1 MTAIDGVKRREW
13 SVSKTPIFILLI
25 TASKTPI
32 FILLITASK
41 ERLTATVSNSQT
53 CKLGF
58 IFLATV
64 WFRQRKEEE
73 NNSIILCLIISE
85 VTTNNYKFQTIT
97 ISSFVYLPMIIENMF
112 HSSSCSPT
120 NVKGLHIRWAKIGV
134 SKQFDRKPVL
144 ISFCRMAAKKFA
156 TWVEHNLV

>member
-1 MTAIDGVKRREW
+1 MG
-13 SVSKTPIFILLI
+13 
-25 TASKTPI
+25 
-32 FILLITASK
+32 
-41 ERLTATVSNSQT
+41 
-53 CKLGF
+53 
-58 IFLATV
+58 
-64 WFRQRKEEE
+64 FRQRKEE

-85 VTTNNYKFQTIT
+85 VTTNKYKFQTIT

-120 NVKGLHIRWAKIGV
+120 NIKGLHIRWAKIGV

-156 TWVEHNLV
+156 TWVEHNPV

>member
-1 MTAIDGVKRREW
+1 MSLDL
-13 SVSKTPIFILLI
+13 S
-25 TASKTPI
+25 
-32 FILLITASK
+32 
-41 ERLTATVSNSQT
+41 LTTKPTEVCAHYF
-53 CKLGF
+53 KAFG
-58 IFLATV
+58 
-64 WFRQRKEEE
+64 RKEE

-85 VTTNNYKFQTIT
+85 VTTNKYKFQTIT

-120 NVKGLHIRWAKIGV
+120 NIKGLHIRWAKIGV

-156 TWVEHNLV
+156 T